1 MRGDVLGRGHK
12 QPRTGKNIGTEY
24 VPPCP
29 CPCPWDVV
37 AFNSRPY
44 STTSPS
50 RPSRCCAP
58 LTAPRRYSR
67 LAPGFASTVGTRL
80 NLSSRFPSWVRL
92 SSPVATALNRG
103 RSDKRSLSHVR
114 VDCQPVF
121 GYSCIKGRHRR
132 LRPKRPSPASRFFQT
147 LFLLAPAMLTL
158 ARSSALRNS
167 FRHLT
172 SARAVSWLSHCHAA
186 YTNLLL
192 LLMEDFHMPR
202 IPPRTLNRMN
212 VVLSSSYS
220 LFRWM
225 PSHGRAA
232 GTTSSRRCL

>member
-1 MRGDVLGRGHK
+1 MTSSVAVTSSQGQERALARSTCPPAPAH
-12 QPRTGKNIGTEY
+12 GTSSH
-24 VPPCP
+24 PT
-29 CPCPWDVV
+29 
-37 AFNSRPY
+37 PY
-44 STTSPS
+44 STTSSS

-147 LFLLAPAMLTL
+147 LFLFAPAMLTL

-172 SARAVSWLSHCHAA
+172 SARAVSWPSPLPC
-186 YTNLLL
+186 NLHRSVCSSWKTFTCFG
-192 LLMEDFHMPR
+192 FH
-202 IPPRTLNRMN
+202 LG
-212 VVLSSSYS
+212 
-220 LFRWM
+220 
-225 PSHGRAA
+225 HGIE
-232 GTTSSRRCL
+232 